1 MSIPTNCHHCNTKS
15 IWRQMSSHPAANN
28 EVIMTHGA
36 QVQRVTS
43 DVYGRSATPLYRV
56 GCVVNAL
63 TRLFKF
69 KCWTPWELTTNPLH
83 WVVRYAKPHQRN
95 NAKMCKHHF
104 THGKIMLWILLFA
117 SRLWY
122 LLPSQVFREWKS
134 GRSTKIRVNFM

>member
-1 MSIPTNCHHCNTKS
+1 
-15 IWRQMSSHPAANN
+15 MSSHPAANN

-69 KCWTPWELTTNPLH
+69 KC
-83 WVVRYAKPHQRN
+83 
-95 NAKMCKHHF
+95 
-104 THGKIMLWILLFA
+104 
-117 SRLWY
+117 
-122 LLPSQVFREWKS
+122 
-134 GRSTKIRVNFM
+134 